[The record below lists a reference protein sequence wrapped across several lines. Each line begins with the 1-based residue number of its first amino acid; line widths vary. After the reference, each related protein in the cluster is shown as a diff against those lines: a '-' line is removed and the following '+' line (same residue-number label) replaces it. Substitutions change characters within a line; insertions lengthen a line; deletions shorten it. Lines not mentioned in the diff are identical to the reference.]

1 VKITIRYFAL
11 AAEIA
16 GRDREVV
23 DLPAGATAG
32 EALLSVRERHRGL
45 GTAGFSPLLAVN
57 RRHALPDWTLA
68 EGDEVAIFP
77 PVSGG

>member
-1 VKITIRYFAL
+1 VKISIRFFAL

-23 DLPAGATAG
+23 ELPAGATAG
-32 EALLSVRERHRGL
+32 EVLRAVRDRHPEL
-45 GTAGFSPLLAVN
+45 GRAGFTPLLAVN
-57 RRHALPDWTLA
+57 RRHALPDRTLA